1 MKPFKKLADI
11 KSFTIEKIVK
21 AYFERWNDNEKK
33 YEKAETWQ
41 EGFTPKWLI
50 ETPEFMLPLS
60 KDQVSQALMASFKL
74 DGTSNIIGKSYL
86 VKTNGK
92 SGKEIRYFL
101 NEMRIQQDI
110 PMFLPEEEKEL
121 EKMGE
126 ILAKDSED
134 VPTKEELAQIP
145 F

>member
-1 MKPFKKLADI
+1 MKQFKKLAEI

-21 AYFERWNDNEKK
+21 AYFERWNETEGK
-33 YEKAETWQ
+33 YEKSETWQ

-92 SGKEIRYFL
+92 TGKEIRYFL

-110 PMFLPEEEKEL
+110 PLFAPEEQAELAKMSQVLTEKE
-121 EKMGE
+121 EE
-126 ILAKDSED
+126 IDTSL
-134 VPTKEELAQIP
+134 IP

>member
-1 MKPFKKLADI
+1 MKQFKKLADI

-21 AYFERWNDNEKK
+21 AYFERWNETEGK
-33 YEKAETWQ
+33 YEKSETWQ

-101 NEMRIQQDI
+101 NEMHIQQDI
-110 PMFLPEEEKEL
+110 PMFLPEEKQELAKMSQVLTEKE
-121 EKMGE
+121 
-126 ILAKDSED
+126 
-134 VPTKEELAQIP
+134 EEVDTSQIP

>member
-1 MKPFKKLADI
+1 MKPFKKLAEI

-21 AYFERWNDNEKK
+21 AYFERWNETEGK
-33 YEKAETWQ
+33 YEKSETWQ

-74 DGTSNIIGKSYL
+74 DGTSNIIGKSYQ

-92 SGKEIRYFL
+92 TGKEIRYFL
-101 NEMRIQQDI
+101 NEMRL
-110 PMFLPEEEKEL
+110 PKEPSFAPEEQAEL
-121 EKMGE
+121 DKMGDV
-126 ILAKDSED
+126 LAKDSED
-134 VPTKEELAQIP
+134 VPTKEELDAIP

>member
-1 MKPFKKLADI
+1 MKQFKKLAEI

-21 AYFERWNDNEKK
+21 AYFERWNETEGK
-33 YEKAETWQ
+33 YEKSETWQ

-50 ETPEFMLPLS
+50 ETMDFMLPLS

-74 DGTSNIIGKSYL
+74 DGTSNIIGKSYQ

-92 SGKEIRYFL
+92 TGKEIRYFL
-101 NEMRIQQDI
+101 NEMRL
-110 PMFLPEEEKEL
+110 PKEPSFAPEEQAELAKMSEVL
-121 EKMGE
+121 EK
-126 ILAKDSED
+126 
-134 VPTKEELAQIP
+134 KEEEIDTSQIP

>member
-1 MKPFKKLADI
+1 MKQFKKLAEI

-21 AYFERWNDNEKK
+21 AYFERWNETEGK
-33 YEKAETWQ
+33 YEKSETWQ

-110 PMFLPEEEKEL
+110 PLFAPEEQAELAKMSQVLTEKE
-121 EKMGE
+121 EE
-126 ILAKDSED
+126 IDTSL
-134 VPTKEELAQIP
+134 IP